1 MVRWYNQYRGARR
14 MGFSRRT
21 AFRTEMGNLRS
32 RYRRGGSGR
41 KWARGIA
48 GMSLPYIA
56 GGVLGYAG
64 PRIHPMQDLAI
75 TAAAVFPI
83 RLPYNIQNIAK
94 GYVFGMIARQIVPG
108 IGGFGSGES
117 GGSFV

>member
-1 MVRWYNQYRGARR
+1 MAR
-14 MGFSRRT
+14 
-21 AFRTEMGNLRS
+21 FRQWRS
-32 RYRRGGSGR
+32 RPWRGKGGR
-41 KWARGIA
+41 GRQIA

-64 PRIHPMQDLAI
+64 PRIHPMQDMAI
-75 TAAAVFPI
+75 TAAAVLPI

-108 IGGFGSGES
+108 IGGFGSNGS